1 MTQQPHELV
10 WTLTTAGFA
19 ARCVH
24 VVADLG
30 VADRI
35 DDSSVPAPELASA
48 CGVDADALGR
58 VMSLLAAHGSSITG
72 MASSD
77 TPRPPG
83 CCAVT
88 TR

>member
-1 MTQQPHELV
+1 MTQRPHELV

-24 VVADLG
+24 VIADLG

-35 DDSSVPAPELASA
+35 DDSRASA
-48 CGVDADALGR
+48 DELVHRDGKFG
-58 VMSLLAAHGSSITG
+58 HT
-72 MASSD
+72 ASS
-77 TPRPPG
+77 G